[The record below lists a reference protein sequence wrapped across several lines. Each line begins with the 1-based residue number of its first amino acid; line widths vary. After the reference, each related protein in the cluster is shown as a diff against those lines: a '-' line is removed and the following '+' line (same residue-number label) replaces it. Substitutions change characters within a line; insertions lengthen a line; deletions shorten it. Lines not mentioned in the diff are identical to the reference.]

1 LQPEKIPQ
9 EVVMFRTL
17 SFVAATAASLLVAA
31 APVSAQAPNG
41 YYVATPA
48 TAPDSANLVTRTT
61 VWKCADGVCAA
72 PKAPQRD
79 AIMCELVVREVGQLT
94 SFTANG
100 TAFDAEALAKCNTR
114 AR

>member
-1 LQPEKIPQ
+1 
-9 EVVMFRTL
+9 MFRTL
-17 SFVAATAASLLVAA
+17 SFVAASAASLLVAV
-31 APVSAQAPNG
+31 APVAAQAPRG

-48 TAPDSANLVTRTT
+48 TAPGSSNLVTRTT

-79 AIMCELVVREVGQLT
+79 TIMCELVVREVGQLT
-94 SFTANG
+94 SFTVDG
-100 TAFDAEALAKCNTR
+100 TTFDADSLAKCNTR